1 MRKKQGQKA
10 QHRLGSSGRWRP
22 LKMRQAFAALLIT
35 VLSLTAQTMDEAKC
49 TRIAKAVVGLNYE
62 RSSPDFPDRAQIW
75 RFEPGGALSAFAAAD
90 FRKPVKAKPSG
101 AIWKFGVED
110 HHCTLKVAAKTK
122 PEHWS
127 AYRLRDV
134 TWAIVT
140 LNAADRHI
148 PDFEDH
154 TGMRM
159 RFCGTGEHCKSSV
172 K

>member
-1 MRKKQGQKA
+1 MRKKQEKG
-10 QHRLGSSGRWRP
+10 RL
-22 LKMRQAFAALLIT
+22 AALVCALIGL
-35 VLSLTAQTMDEAKC
+35 VSAGLLVAGGRLTAQTMDEAKC
-49 TRIAKAVVGLNYE
+49 ARIAQAVVGMNYK
-62 RSSPDFPDRAQIW
+62 RSSPEFPDRAQIW
-75 RFEPGGALSAFAAAD
+75 RFEAGGALSAFAAAD
-90 FRKPVKAKPSG
+90 FGKPAKAKPG
-101 AIWKFGVED
+101 NAIWKFSVED

-122 PEHWS
+122 PGHWS

-140 LNAADRHI
+140 LNTSDKHI

-159 RFCGTGEHCKSSV
+159 RFCGTGEHCKSPV